1 MSEQKQRVGIF
12 TIVLSYL
19 TSNYGSFFQHW
30 ALRRLLTEM
39 GYIPFRITMRGV
51 EFSLLQFLKNRVYLL
66 IAIPWHVWRWKW
78 PLREEIRQWLYGCF
92 HTLRF
97 QRDYKKLI
105 SPIATEQQ
113 MPMDILVGGGD
124 QMWNVSFFERID
136 CPTITYAASADWLK
150 VSQDQEI
157 LHLMNVKAPYVKA
170 ISVRE
175 NTGVEWLKNLNYNGG
190 NAFHAI
196 DPVFHWTAEDYLAL
210 TSKRKILKRPTLL
223 CYFVN
228 IRSKDEFSLE
238 YWEEVAR
245 KLGVDLKIIGIQGL
259 QKYVPFSTLIV
270 PSPRDFLRYYRDAK
284 YIVTNSF
291 HGTVFA
297 LTMSKPFV
305 CLNQR
310 ELPGASQNVR
320 CNELLDWLSLKS
332 HYLPYDASE
341 AEVVSTLN
349 EPIDYTTVHQEIARR
364 RAESK
369 AWLEQALRTCATGDC

>member
-1 MSEQKQRVGIF
+1 MKRVGIF
-12 TIVLSYL
+12 TTVLSYL
-19 TSNYGSFFQHW
+19 TSNYGSFFQHC
-30 ALRRLLTEM
+30 ALRWLLTEM
-39 GYIPFRITMRGV
+39 GYIPFRITMRDV
-51 EFSLLQFLKNRVYLL
+51 EFSLLQFLKNRIYLL

-105 SPIATEQQ
+105 SPIAMEQQ
-113 MPMDILVGGGD
+113 TPMNILVGGGD
-124 QMWNVSFFERID
+124 QMWYASFFENIH
-136 CPTITYAASADWLK
+136 CPTVTYAASADWLK

-157 LHLMNVKAPYVKA
+157 LQLMNVKSPWVKA

-175 NTGVEWLKNLNYNGG
+175 KTGVEWLKRLNYNGG
-190 NAFHAI
+190 DIFHAI
-196 DPVFHWTAEDYLAL
+196 DPVFHWDAEDYLAL
-210 TSKRKILKRPTLL
+210 TSKRKILKHPTLL

-228 IRSKDEFSLE
+228 IRDKEEFSLE
-238 YWEEVAR
+238 YWKDVAR
-245 KLGVDLKIIGIQGL
+245 KLDVDLKIIGIQGL
-259 QKYVPFSTLIV
+259 QKYLPLSMQIV
-270 PSPRDFLRYYRDAK
+270 PSPLDFLRYYRDAK

-320 CNELLDWLSLKS
+320 CNELLDWLNLKS
-332 HYLPYDASE
+332 HYLPYDTSE
-341 AEVVSTLN
+341 IAVVNTLN
-349 EPIDYTTVHQEIARR
+349 APIDYTTVHQEIARR

-369 AWLEQALRTCATGDC
+369 AWLEEVLSSCAAVEG

>member
-1 MSEQKQRVGIF
+1 MKRVGIF

-39 GYIPFRITMRGV
+39 GYIPFRITMRDV

-78 PLREEIRQWLYGCF
+78 PLREEIRQWLYGCL
-92 HTLRF
+92 HILRF

-105 SPIATEQQ
+105 SSIAMEQQ
-113 MPMDILVGGGD
+113 TPMNILVGGGD
-124 QMWNVSFFERID
+124 QMWHASFFENIH
-136 CPTITYAASADWLK
+136 CPTVTYAASADWLK

-157 LHLMNVKAPYVKA
+157 LQLMNVKSPWVKA

-175 NTGVEWLKNLNYNGG
+175 NSGVEWLKNLNYNAG
-190 NAFHAI
+190 NVFHAL
-196 DPVFHWTAEDYLAL
+196 DPVFHWNAEDYLAL
-210 TSKRKILKRPTLL
+210 TAKRKILKRPTLL

-228 IRSKDEFSLE
+228 IRDKEEFSLE
-238 YWEEVAR
+238 YWKDVAR
-245 KLGVDLKIIGIQGL
+245 KLDVELKIIGIQGL
-259 QKYVPFSTLIV
+259 QKYLPLSIQIV

-320 CNELLDWLSLKS
+320 CTELLAWLELNS
-332 HYLPYDASE
+332 HYLPYDTSE
-341 AEVVSTLN
+341 REVVDVLN
-349 EPIDYTTVHQEIARR
+349 TTIDYAPIEEKIQIRR
-364 RAESK
+364 VESK
-369 AWLEQALRTCATGDC
+369 AWLENALAEAMK